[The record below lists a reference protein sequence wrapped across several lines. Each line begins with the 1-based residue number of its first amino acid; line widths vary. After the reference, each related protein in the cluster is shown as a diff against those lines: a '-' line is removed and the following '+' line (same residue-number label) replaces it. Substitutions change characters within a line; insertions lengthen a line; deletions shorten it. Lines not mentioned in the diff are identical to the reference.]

1 MLILKRRFLNKSGF
15 SLIEMVLAIGI
26 SSILLLVVLSLYS
39 VSTKGFEYTL
49 QEDETYL
56 YGRYIVEQL
65 KYEIKKSDTII
76 KSDKIENLNTK
87 FPANIGFVIM
97 TDRGKNYKDTSER
110 YNFCTYYM
118 KNSTLVRIAYNNSNG
133 KYPVASNFS
142 GYNEIYDRVISIDS
156 TSIDYDNKIVELSI
170 SLGNTEENLTIFKST
185 VYLYNNIDF

>member
-97 TDRGKNYKDTSER
+97 TDRGKNYKEISER

-118 KNSTLVRIAYNNSNG
+118 KNSILVRLA
-133 KYPVASNFS
+133 
-142 GYNEIYDRVISIDS
+142 DR
-156 TSIDYDNKIVELSI
+156 
-170 SLGNTEENLTIFKST
+170 KS
-185 VYLYNNIDF
+185 VV